1 MDRSAPVS
9 TQRVES
15 VTAGKYC
22 LRPPYLERPGLGGGA
37 GEVLVAVHGVGE
49 TALLQALQLIILR
62 NLQDVSNILVIQSHN
77 DLFLLERFGDLDIEV
92 RDDRGEVVEDVGVGG
107 IAGQLDSPGGG
118 GGGGGGE
125 GKQDVEDEGQA
136 HPEVRRGLTGQ
147 QPSECSDAG
156 DKGENL
162 VKLVILALA
171 TQG

>member
-37 GEVLVAVHGVGE
+37 GEELVAVHGVGE

-107 IAGQLDSPGGG
+107 IAGHLELDSP

>member
-1 MDRSAPVS
+1 MVS
-9 TQRVES
+9 LPS
-15 VTAGKYC
+15 CLLAAGV
-22 LRPPYLERPGLGGGA
+22 
-37 GEVLVAVHGVGE
+37 VLVAVHGVGE
-49 TALLQALQLIILR
+49 TALLLALQLIILR

-92 RDDRGEVVEDVGVGG
+92 RDYRGEVVEDVGVGG
-107 IAGQLDSPGGG
+107 IAGHLELDSPGGG